1 MHPRNAVFVGLTFII
16 VGAIY
21 YAAPALFGGHVDG
34 GGVTMLFALSIAMT
48 LMFYVL
54 MAGVPRDN

>member
-21 YAAPALFGGHVDG
+21 YAAPALFGGHVDV

-54 MAGVPRDN
+54 MAGVPRDS